1 MSELAPR
8 AHPTDVCARRRPET
22 IADVA
27 RGFSDFDD
35 LISGQGEVA
44 LVLDYDA
51 KTRQI
56 YVTAHRALEDTSAT
70 AIQEAYLLASDDPS
84 VKPEIHTYLNSQSR
98 VSVSL
103 DSTRATD
110 TPHATTSEPERGRA
124 TPDTRAPTD
133 AIRGTRSRGR
143 VQLPQRR
150 LPFYSRATAWSAC
163 AAVVLLR

>member
-1 MSELAPR
+1 M
-8 AHPTDVCARRRPET
+8 
-22 IADVA
+22 
-27 RGFSDFDD
+27 
-35 LISGQGEVA
+35 A

-143 VQLPQRR
+143 VRPVYPTKSLGRR
-150 LPFYSRATAWSAC
+150 PVRSRSGSYSRPREAKPDSRPATPTC
-163 AAVVLLR
+163 EEEEVEVLLKTKKKYKPVALKVNPTPT